1 MKFPRNARI
10 FRGQLD
16 AAPFASVFI
25 LLIVFVLLR
34 SMLYTPGIRVE
45 LPSTGKLLLPG
56 VEGQTFSVALTTNA
70 IYCDNELVSEN
81 DFSNRLTAAI
91 RKSSAPLT
99 LIVQADKDVTE
110 DKIVHLRVLADDAGV
125 HDFLLATLP
134 RVFDA
139 APSAKSKP

>member
-16 AAPFASVFI
+16 AAPFASVF
-25 LLIVFVLLR
+25 LLFVVFVLLR

-45 LPSTGKLLLPG
+45 LPSTGQLLLPG
-56 VEGQTFSVALTTNA
+56 AEGRTFSVAVTTNA
-70 IYCDNELVSEN
+70 IYCDNQLISEN
-81 DFSNRLTAAI
+81 DFSNRLNAAT
-91 RKSSAPLT
+91 RKSAAPLT

-110 DKIVHLRVLADDAGV
+110 EKIIHLRVLADEAGA

-134 RVFDA
+134 RVFDSGS
-139 APSAKSKP
+139 PPKK